1 MNKSTVERPGTGGQ
15 EPRRKWGGRCIGGRR
30 RESGKQN
37 SQGGWEKWE
46 AGEKGGNYAILHNI
60 LLSKSAQIQ
69 EATKIGWEPGLQVPS
84 PEQTSPQH
92 PVQGLLSLRLY
103 DVCSLTSLT
112 SSMWGVVDKGV
123 GLMML
128 LDDEI
133 I

>member
-1 MNKSTVERPGTGGQ
+1 MESRIPKVA
-15 EPRRKWGGRCIGGRR
+15 GR
-30 RESGKQN
+30 SGKQ
-37 SQGGWEKWE
+37 EK
-46 AGEKGGNYAILHNI
+46 KGGIMQYYTIFCCQ
-60 LLSKSAQIQ
+60 KSAQIQ